1 MLTLCFLVFFKFRE
15 IKPPHVFFVKILR
28 GEGVLH
34 VVQHDVGS
42 SLTVQQRRT
51 LRPLALPRR
60 FRAWLVAQ
68 HDVGRSFFTVQ
79 QRRPLHPLALEP
91 KQTNGV
97 SCLFYGAATTTIQT
111 IGPSSKRRKLPLHR
125 TLGGLMIHWQYPDSL
140 HDRDGPPPL
149 LLTSLQT
156 FFKPRAMLLATRCA
170 LLVLTSLK
178 GLQSAQHGPIFE
190 HTRKATS
197 TLIKQFSPAAPTTS
211 STRP

>member
-1 MLTLCFLVFFKFRE
+1 MLTLCFLVFFKIRE
-15 IKPPHVFFVKILR
+15 TKPPHVFFVKILW
-28 GEGVLH
+28 GGGVWH

-68 HDVGRSFFTVQ
+68 HDVGRSFFTAQ

-91 KQTNGV
+91 KTNEWGV
-97 SCLFYGAATTTIQT
+97 LSFLRRSNDDHPNHWPFQQAKKASTAQDIGRPHDSLAIPGLTSRSRRSATALADFPANILQT
-111 IGPSSKRRKLPLHR
+111 I
-125 TLGGLMIHWQYPDSL
+125 
-140 HDRDGPPPL
+140 
-149 LLTSLQT
+149 
-156 FFKPRAMLLATRCA
+156 KPRAMLLATHCA

-178 GLQSAQHGPIFE
+178 GLQSAQLGPISE

-197 TLIKQFSPAAPTTS
+197 TLI
-211 STRP
+211 

>member
-1 MLTLCFLVFFKFRE
+1 MLTLCFLVFFTFRE

-68 HDVGRSFFTVQ
+68 HDVGRSFFTAQ

-91 KQTNGV
+91 KTNEWGV
-97 SCLFYGAATTTIQT
+97 LSFLRCSSDDRLNHLALPASEENFHCTGQGEGPMIAANIHGAA
-111 IGPSSKRRKLPLHR
+111 
-125 TLGGLMIHWQYPDSL
+125 
-140 HDRDGPPPL
+140 
-149 LLTSLQT
+149 
-156 FFKPRAMLLATRCA
+156 
-170 LLVLTSLK
+170 
-178 GLQSAQHGPIFE
+178 
-190 HTRKATS
+190 
-197 TLIKQFSPAAPTTS
+197 
-211 STRP
+211 

>member
-1 MLTLCFLVFFKFRE
+1 MLTLCFLVFFKVRE

-28 GEGVLH
+28 GKGSCTSCSMMLGLH
-34 VVQHDVGS
+34 SRCS
-42 SLTVQQRRT
+42 SAEHFVHLHCREDFGPGLSRNMM
-51 LRPLALPRR
+51 LDDL
-60 FRAWLVAQ
+60 
-68 HDVGRSFFTVQ
+68 FFTAQ

-91 KQTNGV
+91 KETNGGP
-97 SCLFYGAATTTIQT
+97 CLFYDAAAATIQT

-170 LLVLTSLK
+170 LLFSDEP
-178 GLQSAQHGPIFE
+178 QRSAIG
-190 HTRKATS
+190 S
-197 TLIKQFSPAAPTTS
+197 TWTHF
-211 STRP
+211 